1 MRILRRITVAINL
14 GIGVASAILG
24 ASAPAAAQCRLIQL
38 AEIRVGRE
46 QNKPVMIGEING
58 QKIRMLIDIGSLDTY
73 VAEASAKRLGLPVR
87 VYTDARSYGVGG
99 NAEVK
104 SALVKELKF
113 GGFTRKEQRLTVL
126 DSRVDRQPEDI
137 DFILGFDFFSK
148 VDVEFDLANDVFR
161 LWQPDDCR
169 PEQMIYWRKDY
180 SSAELEPPNRD
191 SPLMRTVVLINGQR
205 VEATWDTGESISH
218 ISNRAARRS
227 GVTMGTEGA
236 PSMPRINEFG
246 KSTPTSSSIG
256 TFDTLMIGEET
267 IRNAKIRISDLFGG
281 DQAGQTTSPGFGFFE
296 GLPDMLIGDDFFQS
310 HRVLLMPRERKVL
323 FTYNGSQ
330 VFQLLRPDEA
340 FPAPDGDRR

>member
-1 MRILRRITVAINL
+1 MRILRRLTVAINL

-46 QNKPVMIGEING
+46 QNN
-58 QKIRMLIDIGSLDTY
+58 
-73 VAEASAKRLGLPVR
+73 
-87 VYTDARSYGVGG
+87 
-99 NAEVK
+99 
-104 SALVKELKF
+104 
-113 GGFTRKEQRLTVL
+113 
-126 DSRVDRQPEDI
+126 
-137 DFILGFDFFSK
+137 
-148 VDVEFDLANDVFR
+148 
-161 LWQPDDCR
+161 
-169 PEQMIYWRKDY
+169 
-180 SSAELEPPNRD
+180 
-191 SPLMRTVVLINGQR
+191 
-205 VEATWDTGESISH
+205 
-218 ISNRAARRS
+218 
-227 GVTMGTEGA
+227 
-236 PSMPRINEFG
+236 
-246 KSTPTSSSIG
+246 

-323 FTYNGSQ
+323 FTYNGGQ